1 MIRAAHSRLVK
12 KATPMTVRRMTQKVS
27 AVRKENVPFEEISM
41 KSAIEQLVGGPIES
55 CSDYARSVVGRPVLE
70 REPNETAIEM
80 LNRLNRGHGVVH
92 PFVNAVHHAYQS
104 HRPLVVSPDMFWL
117 LITQGLARHIN
128 NNPEELRKKFVNFSG
143 KQCIEVRFDGFIKG
157 AIENSWEEVFAEF
170 SRQIRQRIGDGN
182 YSTIVAEFSTTG
194 RVEKAAFEIVLMDC
208 VKNYFDFA
216 LRSLCGIPEVVIE
229 GEPDDWIRLRDKTM
243 TLGEKFNLNWWTDKV
258 VPILDQIAENASG
271 KENPELWENIYKD
284 VSLGSGTPLISGWIA
299 KFFPYLGREGLG
311 SRNPMLDDSIEPK
324 KEQPQV
330 YGGGPRR
337 TPYNRTAYDEQAKSG
352 ISVDSLPGS
361 LSKAPFVWQHRDQI
375 YQMEFLAG
383 FTGFTQNVET
393 FEIRPKIGWAVR
405 EVTNEE

>member
-1 MIRAAHSRLVK
+1 
-12 KATPMTVRRMTQKVS
+12 MTQKVS
-27 AVRKENVPFEEISM
+27 TICKGTEPLEEISM
-41 KSAIEQLVGGPIES
+41 KLAIEQLVGGPIES
-55 CSDYARSVVGRPVLE
+55 CSDYARSVVGKPVLE
-70 REPNETAIEM
+70 RKPNETALEM

-92 PFVNAVHHAYQS
+92 PFVHAVHHAYQS
-104 HRPLVVSPDMFWL
+104 HRPLVLSPDMFWL

-361 LSKAPFVWQHRDQI
+361 LSKAPFVWQHRDQT

-393 FEIRPKIGWAVR
+393 SEIRPKIGWAVR
-405 EVTNEE
+405 EVTSGR